1 MKEEQSVDGK
11 KMGNQRIGDVMV
23 SSEIE
28 DYGTMKVLEGGT
40 IERGLKSSADPALL
54 KRFSTAYILW
64 EKVTVHTGLVIT
76 ADVLVNRKKY
86 KEDLRERFPDA
97 IGGEMEGCGF
107 LANGNNNGHWI
118 LVKAI
123 CDFAYNKGDEFQV
136 DAAMNAIEYVDFVI
150 RNYDL

>member
-1 MKEEQSVDGK
+1 
-11 KMGNQRIGDVMV
+11 
-23 SSEIE
+23 
-28 DYGTMKVLEGGT
+28 
-40 IERGLKSSADPALL
+40 
-54 KRFSTAYILW
+54 
-64 EKVTVHTGLVIT
+64 
-76 ADVLVNRKKY
+76 
-86 KEDLRERFPDA
+86 
-97 IGGEMEGCGF
+97 MEGCGF